1 MWWRH
6 CMDNSSD
13 ILVNLKGFLLDNWLC
28 SKNNKNIYESSI
40 KCTEVTSI
48 QNMPQRWQSN
58 WVFYKYFER
67 CCCLCLVSSTRS
79 RITFCQIGF
88 IRWKPGLAVLEVMG
102 RESWVR
108 CLEFKSNNRQI
119 LDGKLPLFVL
129 KWAIPS
135 LFLFIFVFSN
145 KHYTFYYKIM
155 WKCPSSI
162 RCRDSNLQ
170 PSAQESPPI
179 TTRPGL
185 PSSCY
190 LLKLQKMKCYILL
203 WSKGYKLKTWAL
215 LWSKGY
221 KL

>member
-135 LFLFIFVFSN
+135 LFFVYFRLFKQTLHFLLQNYVKMSIQ
-145 KHYTFYYKIM
+145 YTVQGFE
-155 WKCPSSI
+155 PTTFGSGVSSH
-162 RCRDSNLQ
+162 NH
-170 PSAQESPPI
+170 
-179 TTRPGL
+179 
-185 PSSCY
+185 
-190 LLKLQKMKCYILL
+190 
-203 WSKGYKLKTWAL
+203 
-215 LWSKGY
+215 
-221 KL
+221 